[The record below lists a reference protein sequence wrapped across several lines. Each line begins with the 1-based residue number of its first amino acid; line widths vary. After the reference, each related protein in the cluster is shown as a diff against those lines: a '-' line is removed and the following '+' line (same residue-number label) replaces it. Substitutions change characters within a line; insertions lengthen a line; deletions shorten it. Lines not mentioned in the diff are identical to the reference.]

1 VARSGEATDA
11 SITERPR
18 KGMSFSYLRLLGPSV
33 SSCFPYPNSLSS
45 SGCFEVAAREEEL
58 VQEHRRGRRVVASCS
73 RRRHTMSDH
82 ASCSRRRHTMSGT
95 TRQRPRRRAGGGEV
109 HVLRAGADVLRVR
122 ARQLRLEVVHSLRS
136 CATVDAAASA
146 TPAAAARS
154 ARWWLPSPPRKSSAA
169 RRGEWRRWRA

>member
-1 VARSGEATDA
+1 LFRSIAADAAWSRAVVDDAT
-11 SITERPR
+11 
-18 KGMSFSYLRLLGPSV
+18 L
-33 SSCFPYPNSLSS
+33 C
-45 SGCFEVAAREEEL
+45 
-58 VQEHRRGRRVVASCS
+58 RGRRD
-73 RRRHTMSDH
+73 SDLD
-82 ASCSRRRHTMSGT
+82 AEQGE
-95 TRQRPRRRAGGGEV
+95 EV
-109 HVLRAGADVLRVR
+109 HVLCAGADVLRVR